1 MILNPKKILEN
12 GHIIPA
18 EGTKCQQCGVDVT
31 LKNNI
36 LVEPHGFLNIEIAEK
51 ISVPANA
58 AAMLFVRSSLSRKG
72 IFISSGVYDPGFS
85 GASGCTIYNMGN
97 EALVME
103 AGDRIAQ
110 MVFFECDPAS
120 QYDGKYQGSTETES
134 KGWK

>member
-1 MILNPKKILEN
+1 MIINPKKILEN

-36 LVEPHGFLNIEIAEK
+36 IVEPHSFLNIEIAEK

-58 AAMLFVRSSLSRKG
+58 AAMLCVRSSLSRKG

-85 GASGCTIYNMGN
+85 GASGCTIYNMGK
-97 EALVME
+97 ETLVME

-120 QYDGKYQGSTETES
+120 QYNGKYQGSTSGES